1 MEMDAP
7 LDFESEDPLL
17 SSPVALKKRKKIIGL
32 DDLLTDHY
40 KDKCKLVEKEAKLAK
55 KKKKYDSDDDDFGK
69 EAVVTQVVDQCQ
81 NKMNQLGGEEDTSIW
96 GLVVFGEQKPPPAL
110 ESPELESCQ
119 FLQTFLNSE
128 VNSLVNL
135 TVEKGAIPIL
145 YAESDQD
152 YRVDKDKE
160 KLFWEGD
167 AFLEGLLVNGWLSTL
182 VSLTGRA
189 EKSLAIWTFNL
200 MLYSSRED
208 LRTSACDFWKDI
220 MLTTNEVGQHLQID
234 WFPNYAQLGEALET
248 YGYRFECSLN
258 PGLIHTGSGR
268 GGPPQ
273 NIRAWIKFITI
284 CCQTKNKKNI
294 FTSSEVER
302 LAEAII
308 CLFLDRQF
316 QGITELLCEC
326 LQSLIHYFTDEEW
339 NACCEKIA
347 KSLVCRI
354 PMDLNCLR
362 AVECISGVDPRSKY
376 LRSTVAYQILLFC
389 FKKEY
394 NDRVG
399 GLNLRSLRTK
409 VTPKPLANVTLNA
422 ATNEEEVL
430 RVVTSITV
438 KDKNCDLFKLY
449 IYLVLTEN
457 WLVGGRTCEG
467 KPLTR
472 EMWGLFLRNCSC
484 QIASTDLRSYASKV
498 NPQFITITLHRQDKC
513 GLKAVG
519 RIINS

>member
-1 MEMDAP
+1 MEMDGP

-17 SSPVALKKRKKIIGL
+17 SSPVTLKKRKKIIGL

-40 KDKCKLVEKEAKLAK
+40 KDKCKLVEKESKQAK
-55 KKKKYDSDDDDFGK
+55 KKKNYDSDDDDFGK
-69 EAVVTQVVDQCQ
+69 EAVVSQVVDECQ

-96 GLVVFGEQKPPPAL
+96 GLNVFGEQRPPPAL
-110 ESPELESCQ
+110 QSHELESCH
-119 FLQTFLNSE
+119 FLQTFLNNE

-135 TVEKGAIPIL
+135 TVEK
-145 YAESDQD
+145 
-152 YRVDKDKE
+152 
-160 KLFWEGD
+160 GD

-208 LRTSACDFWKDI
+208 LRTSACDFWRDV
-220 MLTTNEVGQHLQID
+220 MLTTNEVEQQHLQID
-234 WFPNYAQLGEALET
+234 WIPNYAQLGEALES

-258 PGLIHTGSGR
+258 PGFVHTGSGR

-284 CCQTKNKKNI
+284 CCQTKIKNNI

-316 QGITELLCEC
+316 QGMTMLLCEC
-326 LQSLIHYFTDEEW
+326 LQSLINYFTDEEW
-339 NACCEKIA
+339 KACCENIA

-362 AVECISGVDPRSKY
+362 AVECISGVDLRSKY
-376 LRSTVAYQILLFC
+376 LRSTIAYQILLIC
-389 FKKEY
+389 FE
-394 NDRVG
+394 NE
-399 GLNLRSLRTK
+399 
-409 VTPKPLANVTLNA
+409 

-430 RVVTSITV
+430 RVLTSITV
-438 KDKNCDLFKLY
+438 KDKSCDLFKLY

-457 WLVGGRTCEG
+457 WLVGSRMLEG
-467 KPLTR
+467 KPLIC

-498 NPQFITITLHRQDKC
+498 RN
-513 GLKAVG
+513 KASY
-519 RIINS
+519 ILQSSFDE

>member
-1 MEMDAP
+1 MEMDGT

-17 SSPVALKKRKKIIGL
+17 SSPVTLKKRKKIIGL

-40 KDKCKLVEKEAKLAK
+40 KDKCKLVEKESKQAK
-55 KKKKYDSDDDDFGK
+55 KIKKYESDDDDLGK
-69 EAVVTQVVDQCQ
+69 EAVVSQVVDECQ

-96 GLVVFGEQKPPPAL
+96 GLNVFGEQKPSPAL
-110 ESPELESCQ
+110 QSPELESCN
-119 FLQTFLNSE
+119 FLQTFLNNE

-135 TVEKGAIPIL
+135 TVET
-145 YAESDQD
+145 
-152 YRVDKDKE
+152 
-160 KLFWEGD
+160 GD

-182 VSLTGRA
+182 VYLTGRA

-208 LRTSACDFWKDI
+208 LRTSAGDFWRDI
-220 MLTTNEVGQHLQID
+220 MLTTNEVEQQHLQID

-248 YGYRFECSLN
+248 YGYRFQCSLN
-258 PGLIHTGSGR
+258 PGFIHTGSRR

-284 CCQTKNKKNI
+284 CCQTKIKKNI
-294 FTSSEVER
+294 FTSSEVEQ

-316 QGITELLCEC
+316 QGITVLLCEC

-376 LRSTVAYQILLFC
+376 LRSTIAYQILLIC
-389 FKKEY
+389 FE
-394 NDRVG
+394 NEA
-399 GLNLRSLRTK
+399 S
-409 VTPKPLANVTLNA
+409 
-422 ATNEEEVL
+422 NEEEVL
-430 RVVTSITV
+430 RVLTSITV
-438 KDKNCDLFKLY
+438 KDKSCDLFKLY

-457 WLVGGRTCEG
+457 WLVGSQTLEG
-467 KPLTR
+467 KPLIC

-498 NPQFITITLHRQDKC
+498 RN
-513 GLKAVG
+513 KASY
-519 RIINS
+519 ILQSAFEE

>member
-40 KDKCKLVEKEAKLAK
+40 KDKCKLVEKESKLAK
-55 KKKKYDSDDDDFGK
+55 KRKNYDSDDDDFGK
-69 EAVVTQVVDQCQ
+69 EAVVSQVVDECQ

-96 GLVVFGEQKPPPAL
+96 GLNVFGEQKPPPAL
-110 ESPELESCQ
+110 QTPELESCQ
-119 FLQTFLNSE
+119 FLQTFLNNE

-135 TVEKGAIPIL
+135 TVEKG
-145 YAESDQD
+145 D
-152 YRVDKDKE
+152 V
-160 KLFWEGD
+160 
-167 AFLEGLLVNGWLSTL
+167 FLEGLLVNGWLSTL
-182 VSLTGRA
+182 VSLTGHV

-200 MLYSSRED
+200 MLYSSREG

-220 MLTTNEVGQHLQID
+220 MLTTNEVEQQHLQVD
-234 WFPNYAQLGEALET
+234 WFPSYAQLGEALDT

-284 CCQTKNKKNI
+284 CCQTKVKKNI
-294 FTSSEVER
+294 FTSSEVGR

-316 QGITELLCEC
+316 QGITVLLCEC
-326 LQSLIHYFTDEEW
+326 LQSLIHYFTDEDW
-339 NACCEKIA
+339 KACCEKIA

-376 LRSTVAYQILLFC
+376 LRSTVAYQILLIC
-389 FKKEY
+389 FKNE
-394 NDRVG
+394 
-399 GLNLRSLRTK
+399 
-409 VTPKPLANVTLNA
+409 

-430 RVVTSITV
+430 RVLTSITV
-438 KDKNCDLFKLY
+438 KDKSCDLFKLY

-457 WLVGGRTCEG
+457 WLVGSRMCEG

-498 NPQFITITLHRQDKC
+498 RN
-513 GLKAVG
+513 KASY
-519 RIINS
+519 ILQSSFDE